1 MEIVQNLR
9 KIVLTVAVTAVLL
22 FVLAFAG
29 KFWENVD
36 ADEIACIQSPISGKL
51 KLVHQR
57 RGQVAGVRQG
67 HQIFQVGHLRVPRP
81 GAL

>member
-29 KFWENVD
+29 KIWENVD

-51 KLVHQR
+51 NWYTSAGVKWQ
-57 RGQVAGVRQG
+57 GVRQG
-67 HQIFQVGHLRVPRP
+67 HKIFQVGHLRVPRP